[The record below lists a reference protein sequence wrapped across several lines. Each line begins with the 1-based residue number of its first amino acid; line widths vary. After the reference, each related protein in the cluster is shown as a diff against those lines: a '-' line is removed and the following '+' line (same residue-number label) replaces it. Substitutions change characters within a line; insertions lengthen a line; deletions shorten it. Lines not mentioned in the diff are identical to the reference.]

1 MLLEG
6 KTAVIYGGGGSI
18 GGACA
23 RAFAREGAR
32 VFLCGRT
39 QEKLDTVVDEIRSA
53 GGTASTAIVD
63 ALDEA
68 AVDRRASEVVGEAGS
83 LDVSMNVITHPHTHG
98 TPLVELAV
106 EDYMAPIEVA
116 ARTTFITS
124 KVAGRQMVEQGSGAI
139 LFFGGPG
146 DRSGPDRDYLL
157 GATQGAFDVIESFRR
172 RLSVELGPHGVRVVT
187 LESGGVPDSL
197 PDMEG
202 GQEIAD
208 LITAQTLLGRAAT
221 LEDVGNTAAFAASDR
236 ARSMTGATIN
246 VSAGALM
253 D

>member
-32 VFLCGRT
+32 VSLCGRT
-39 QEKLDTVVDEIRSA
+39 PQTLERVADEIRSA
-53 GGTASTAIVD
+53 GGTAETATVD

-68 AVDRRASEVVGEAGS
+68 AVDRHAAEVVGETGRI
-83 LDVSMNVITHPHTHG
+83 DVSMNVITHPHTHG
-98 TPLVELAV
+98 IPLAEMGVDEF
-106 EDYMAPIEVA
+106 MAPVETA

-124 KVAGRQMVEQGSGAI
+124 RAAARQMIKQSSGAI

-146 DRSGPDRDYLL
+146 DRSGPERDYKL
-157 GATQGAFDVIESFRR
+157 GGTQVAFDAIETLRR
-172 RLSVELGPHGVRVVT
+172 QLSIELGPRGVRVVT
-187 LESGGVPDSL
+187 LESGGVPASL

-202 GQEIAD
+202 GREIVE
-208 LITAQTLLGRAAT
+208 LIEGQTLLGRAAT
-221 LEDVGNTAAFAASDR
+221 LEDVGNTAAFAASDW
-236 ARSMTGATIN
+236 ARSMTAATIN
-246 VSAGALM
+246 VSAGALI

>member
-23 RAFAREGAR
+23 RAFAREGAS
-32 VFLCGRT
+32 VFLSGRT
-39 QEKLDTVVDEIRSA
+39 QEKLDAVADEIRSQ

-63 ALDEA
+63 ALDES
-68 AVDRRASEVVGEAGS
+68 AVERHAGEVVAETGS
-83 LDVSMNVITHPHTHG
+83 LDVSMNVITHPYTHG

-116 ARTTFITS
+116 GRTTFITS
-124 KVAGRQMVEQGSGAI
+124 KVAGRRMIEQGSGAI

-146 DRSGPDRDYLL
+146 DRSGPERDYLL
-157 GATQGAFDVIESFRR
+157 GATQAAFDLIESLRR

-187 LESGGVPDSL
+187 LESGGVPDTL

-202 GQEIAD
+202 GQEIVE
-208 LITAQTLLGRAAT
+208 LIEGQTLLGRAAT
-221 LEDVGNTAAFAASDR
+221 LEDVGNTAAFAASDQ
-236 ARSMTGATIN
+236 ARSMTAATIN
-246 VSAGALM
+246 VSSGALI